1 MADRARP
8 HGLLAGRVTSR
19 PHSSPR
25 PAGGGCAQ
33 GGFSLL
39 EVVVA
44 FAILALSLGLLLQIF
59 SRALHTTALSGDYS
73 RAATLAQARLNAV
86 GVDIPLELGSY
97 GGDAPDDFFW
107 QVSITPY
114 EFGDSAWEPPLDAFL
129 VTSVV
134 SWNGKGD
141 NQRRISLTSLRLA
154 DPSAGTDPGTGM
166 APPAKFADKT
176 R

>member
-1 MADRARP
+1 MADRSRP

-19 PHSSPR
+19 PRSSSR

-44 FAILALSLGLLLQIF
+44 FAILALSLGLLIQIF

-86 GVDIPLELGSY
+86 GIDIPLEPGSH
-97 GGDAPDDFFW
+97 GGDAQDDFSW
-107 QVSITPY
+107 QVSIAPY
-114 EFGDSAWEPPLDAFL
+114 EF
-129 VTSVV
+129 
-134 SWNGKGD
+134 
-141 NQRRISLTSLRLA
+141 RRPRL
-154 DPSAGTDPGTGM
+154 GTAPGRLPGYLGGILERQGGQA
-166 APPAKFADKT
+166 APDQPDQPAA
-176 R
+176 RGPVR

>member
-1 MADRARP
+1 M
-8 HGLLAGRVTSR
+8 
-19 PHSSPR
+19 
-25 PAGGGCAQ
+25 
-33 GGFSLL
+33 
-39 EVVVA
+39 VA

-141 NQRRISLTSLRLA
+141 NQRRDQPDQPAARGPIRRYG
-154 DPSAGTDPGTGM
+154 PWHRHGM